1 MSQTTRPTPSQAPT
15 SARVPSH
22 ARPLADLLQQLAA
35 SDPTGLADS
44 QLATLQAQY
53 GPNALSEAPPEPLWK
68 KFLAQFHELVVWIL
82 IVAAVISGVLGDL
95 ADMAAI
101 LAIILLNGVI
111 GFLQEHRAE
120 KALAAL
126 ARLSAPTAR
135 VRRNGQTAVIPA
147 TQLVPGDRIEIE
159 AGDCIPADAR
169 LVSGFGLRVQEA
181 SLTGE
186 SVPVSKEPL
195 DGLAAETSLGDRRNM
210 LFMSTVVAAG
220 KAEAVVTE
228 TGMQTELGRIAGL
241 LQRQEAEPTP
251 LQRRLGELGKLL
263 VIGCLAIVVVVF
275 LLEIRRTGNLLDVLV
290 RSISLAVA
298 AVPEGLP
305 AVVTM
310 ALALGLRRMVQRNVL
325 IRRLPSVETLGSVT
339 VICSDKTGTLTRN
352 EMTVRALYSGH
363 DWVRVTGG
371 GYAPHGEFRRLDPTH
386 PEQESGFLLDPKLP
400 APLQRTLEVALRCN
414 NARVEPVPSDNQ
426 KWRVIGDPT
435 EGALLVAAMKGGQSA
450 GTAAGKVVF
459 EIPFD
464 SDRKAMSVVTQTAD
478 GRRWMF
484 TKGAP
489 EVILGLCDREL
500 LAEGERPLTPA
511 SREQVLQAASQMA
524 SQALRVLAL
533 AYREVSEEEH
543 HEPQEN
549 RLVLA
554 GLAGMIDPPREEVAV
569 AITHCRSAGIRPV
582 MITGDHPD
590 TATAVA
596 RELNL
601 ATPTDRTVDGA
612 TLDAMSDAELAEKV
626 DQIAVYARV
635 SPEHKLRVVQAWKS
649 RGQVVA
655 MTGDGVNDAPAVKAA
670 DIGVA
675 MGITGTDVTKEA
687 SDMVLTD
694 DNFTSIVNAVEEGRG
709 IFDNIQKFIHFLLSC
724 NTGEVLLM
732 FISALFS
739 LPSPLQPIQLLWINL
754 VTDGLPALA
763 LAMERPERD
772 IMQRPPRPPRES
784 VITLSRGLLIL
795 AHGTLIALV
804 CLVGYLWARNAHPE
818 DPHRAQTITFC
829 IAAFSQLLYA
839 FACRSHHHSVPEIGL
854 FSNPHLLGAIVISAL
869 LQFAVVTIPG
879 GDRVFE
885 TAPLQGDDWW
895 MIALLSF
902 TPVSLIEMA
911 KLVRTGWRWWRG
923 SPALAGG

>member
-1 MSQTTRPTPSQAPT
+1 MPELLRQLDAGDPS
-15 SARVPSH
+15 
-22 ARPLADLLQQLAA
+22 
-35 SDPTGLADS
+35 GLADS
-44 QLATLQAQY
+44 QIAARLAQY

-68 KFLAQFHELVVWIL
+68 KFLAQFNELVVWIL
-82 IVAAVISGVLGDL
+82 IAAAVISGVLGDL

-135 VRRNGQTAVIPA
+135 VRRSGRTEVIPA
-147 TQLVPGDRIEIE
+147 TQLVPGDHIEIE

-169 LVSGFGLRVQEA
+169 LLSGFGLRVQEA

-186 SVPVSKEPL
+186 SVPVEKRPT
-195 DGLAAETSLGDRRNM
+195 DGLGAETSLGDRVNM

-220 KAEAVVTE
+220 KAEAVVTA

-241 LQRQEAEPTP
+241 LQRQETEPTP
-251 LQRRLGELGKLL
+251 LQRRLGELGKIL
-263 VIGCLAIVVVVF
+263 VIGCLSIVVVVF

-352 EMTVRALYSGH
+352 EMTVRALYTGQE
-363 DWVRVTGG
+363 WVRVSGG
-371 GYAPHGEFRRLDPTH
+371 GYAPQGEFRRLDLHAPQT
-386 PEQESGFLLDPKLP
+386 ETGLLIDPRQP
-400 APLQRTLEVALRCN
+400 GPLQKSLEVALRCN
-414 NARVEPVPSDNQ
+414 NARVEPMPTDNQ

-435 EGALLVAAMKGGQSA
+435 EGALLVAAMKGGQSSQ
-450 GTAAGKVVF
+450 TAAGKVVF

-464 SDRKAMSVVTQTAD
+464 SDRKAMSVVTETPD
-478 GRRWMF
+478 HRRWMF

-489 EVILGLCDREL
+489 EVILRLCDREL
-500 LAEGERPLTPA
+500 LAAGEVPLAPD
-511 SREQVLQAASQMA
+511 SQRQILQAASQMA

-533 AYREVSEEEH
+533 AYREVTPEEH
-543 HEPQEN
+543 HEPREE
-549 RLVLA
+549 RLVFA
-554 GLAGMIDPPREEVAV
+554 GLAGMIDPPREEVALSI
-569 AITHCRSAGIRPV
+569 ASCRTAGIRPV
-582 MITGDHPD
+582 MITGDHPE
-590 TATAVA
+590 TASAVA
-596 RELNL
+596 RELKL
-601 ATPTDRTVDGA
+601 AGPNDRTLDGA
-612 TLDAMSDAELAEKV
+612 GLDALSDAELAQQV

-709 IFDNIQKFIHFLLSC
+709 IFDNIQKFVHFLLSC

-763 LAMERPERD
+763 LAMEKPERD

-795 AHGTLIALV
+795 LHGTVIAAV

-818 DPHRAQTITFC
+818 DPQRAQTITFC

-839 FACRSHHHSVPEIGL
+839 FACRSHQHSVPEIGL
-854 FSNPHLLGAIVISAL
+854 FTNPHLLGAILISAL

-885 TAPLQGDDWW
+885 TAPLEGHDWLL
-895 MIALLSF
+895 IAVLAF
-902 TPVSLIEMA
+902 VPVSLIEIA
-911 KLVRTGWRWWRG
+911 KLIRTAFAWWGNR
-923 SPALAGG
+923 PAAS

>member
-1 MSQTTRPTPSQAPT
+1 
-15 SARVPSH
+15 
-22 ARPLADLLQQLAA
+22 LLRHLEAG
-35 SDPTGLADS
+35 DPTGLAES
-44 QLATLQAQY
+44 QVAARQAQH

-68 KFLAQFHELVVWIL
+68 KFLAQFNELVVWIL
-82 IVAAVISGVLGDL
+82 IAAAVISGVLGDL

-126 ARLSAPTAR
+126 AKLSAPTAR
-135 VRRNGQTAVIPA
+135 VRRSGQTVVIPA

-169 LVSGFGLRVQEA
+169 MVSGFGLRVQEA

-186 SVPVSKEPL
+186 SVPVEKAPA
-195 DGLAAETSLGDRRNM
+195 DGLTAETSLGDRVNM

-228 TGMQTELGRIAGL
+228 TGMQTELGKIAGL

-251 LQRRLGELGKLL
+251 LQRRLGELGKIL
-263 VIGCLAIVVVVF
+263 VIGCLSIVVVVF
-275 LLEIRRTGNLLDVLV
+275 LLEFRRTGNVLDVLV

-352 EMTVRALYSGH
+352 EMTVRALYTGQQ
-363 DWVRVTGG
+363 WVRVSGG
-371 GYAPHGEFRRLDPTH
+371 GYAPHGEFRRLDPQAPAAET
-386 PEQESGFLLDPKLP
+386 GLLIDPRQDG
-400 APLQRTLEVALRCN
+400 PLHKSLEVALRCN
-414 NARVEPVPSDNQ
+414 NARVEPMPTDNQ

-435 EGALLVAAMKGGQSA
+435 EGALLVAALKGGQSLA
-450 GTAAGKVVF
+450 TAEGKVVF

-464 SDRKAMSVVTQTAD
+464 SDRKAMSVVTQTPD

-500 LAEGERPLTPA
+500 LADGEVSLAPDNKG
-511 SREQVLQAASQMA
+511 QILQAASQMA

-533 AYREVSEEEH
+533 AYREVAPDEHREPREE
-543 HEPQEN
+543 
-549 RLVLA
+549 RLVFA
-554 GLAGMIDPPREEVAV
+554 GLAGMIDPPREEVALSI
-569 AITHCRSAGIRPV
+569 ASCRSAGIRPV

-596 RELNL
+596 RELKL
-601 ATPTDRTVDGA
+601 AGPNDQTIDGNR
-612 TLDAMSDAELAEKV
+612 LDAMSDAELARQV
-626 DQIAVYARV
+626 DHIAVYARV

-655 MTGDGVNDAPAVKAA
+655 MTGDGVNDAPAVKSA

-763 LAMERPERD
+763 LAMEKPERD

-795 AHGTLIALV
+795 LHGTLIAGV
-804 CLVGYLWARNAHPE
+804 CLIGYLWARSAHPE
-818 DPHRAQTITFC
+818 DPQRAQTITFC

-854 FSNPHLLGAIVISAL
+854 FTNPHLLGAIVVSAL
-869 LQFAVVTIPG
+869 LQFAVVTLPG

-885 TAPLQGDDWW
+885 TAPLAGHDWLL
-895 MIALLSF
+895 IAILSF
-902 TPVSLIEMA
+902 IPVSLIELA
-911 KLVRTGWRWWRG
+911 KLVRTGYAWW
-923 SPALAGG
+923 GGRTAAH

>member
-1 MSQTTRPTPSQAPT
+1 VTPTPLQTGAQVQA
-15 SARVPSH
+15 ANRLPSH
-22 ARPLADLLQQLAA
+22 AQPLPELLRQLEAG
-35 SDPTGLADS
+35 DPTGLADS
-44 QLATLQAQY
+44 QIAARQAHY
-53 GPNALSEAPPEPLWK
+53 GLNALSEAPPEPLWK
-68 KFLAQFHELVVWIL
+68 KFLAQFNELVVWIL
-82 IVAAVISGVLGDL
+82 IAAAVISGVLGDL

-126 ARLSAPTAR
+126 AKLSAPTAR
-135 VRRNGQTAVIPA
+135 VRRSGRTEVIPA

-186 SVPVSKEPL
+186 SVPVEKSPSEV
-195 DGLAAETSLGDRRNM
+195 LAAETSLGDRVNM

-228 TGMQTELGRIAGL
+228 TGMQTELGKIAGL

-251 LQRRLGELGKLL
+251 LQRRLGELGKIL
-263 VIGCLAIVVVVF
+263 VIGCLSIVVVVF

-352 EMTVRALYSGH
+352 EMTVRALYTGH
-363 DWVRVTGG
+363 EWVRVSGG
-371 GYAPHGEFRRLDPTH
+371 GYAPQGEFRRLDPHAPQT
-386 PEQESGFLLDPKLP
+386 ETGLLLDPKQDG
-400 APLQRTLEVALRCN
+400 PLRKALEVALRCN
-414 NARVEPVPSDNQ
+414 NSRVEPMATDNQ

-450 GTAAGKVVF
+450 ATAAGKVVF

-464 SDRKAMSVVTQTAD
+464 SDRKAMSVVTETPD

-489 EVILGLCDREL
+489 EVILRLCDHEL
-500 LAEGERPLTPA
+500 LATGTVTLG
-511 SREQVLQAASQMA
+511 SEQQQRILQAASEMA

-533 AYREVSEEEH
+533 AYREVAPEEH
-543 HEPQEN
+543 REPREE
-549 RLVLA
+549 RLVFA
-554 GLAGMIDPPREEVAV
+554 GLAGMIDPPREEVALSI
-569 AITHCRSAGIRPV
+569 ASCRSAGIRPV

-596 RELNL
+596 RELKL
-601 ATPTDRTVDGA
+601 AGPDDRTIDGNR
-612 TLDAMSDAELAEKV
+612 LDAMSDAELAQQV
-626 DQIAVYARV
+626 DHIAVYARV

-655 MTGDGVNDAPAVKAA
+655 MTGDGVNDAPAVKSA

-763 LAMERPERD
+763 LAMEKPEKD
-772 IMQRPPRPPRES
+772 IMRRPPRPPRES

-795 AHGTLIALV
+795 LHGSVIAGV
-804 CLVGYLWARNAHPE
+804 CLVGYLWARQAHPE
-818 DPHRAQTITFC
+818 DPQRAQTITFC
-829 IAAFSQLLYA
+829 VAAFSQLLYA

-854 FSNPHLLGAIVISAL
+854 FTNPHLLGAIVVSAL

-885 TAPLQGDDWW
+885 TAPLEGQDW
-895 MIALLSF
+895 LLIGVLAF
-902 TPVSLIEMA
+902 IPVSLIEIA
-911 KLVRTGWRWWRG
+911 KLIRTGFLWWQSRT
-923 SPALAGG
+923 AGH

>member
-1 MSQTTRPTPSQAPT
+1 MTSTQPQTDVQVQPPNRL
-15 SARVPSH
+15 PSH
-22 ARPLADLLQQLAA
+22 AQALPELLRQLGAT
-35 SDPTGLADS
+35 DPTGLAES
-44 QLATLQAQY
+44 EIAARQAQH

-68 KFLAQFHELVVWIL
+68 KFLAQFNELVVWIL
-82 IVAAVISGVLGDL
+82 IAAAVISGMLGDL

-135 VRRNGQTAVIPA
+135 VRRSGRTEVIPA

-169 LVSGFGLRVQEA
+169 MVSGFGLRVQEA

-186 SVPVSKEPL
+186 SVPVGKEAS
-195 DGLAAETSLGDRRNM
+195 DAIAAETSLGDRVNM

-220 KAEAVVTE
+220 KAEAVVTA

-251 LQRRLGELGKLL
+251 LQRRLGELGKIL
-263 VIGCLAIVVVVF
+263 VIGCLSIVVIVF

-352 EMTVRALYSGH
+352 EMTVRALYTGH
-363 DWVRVTGG
+363 EWVRVSGG
-371 GYAPHGEFRRLDPTH
+371 GYAPHGEFRRIDAHAAPSET
-386 PEQESGFLLDPKLP
+386 GLLIDPKQP
-400 APLQRTLEVALRCN
+400 GPLQKSLEVALRCN
-414 NARVEPVPSDNQ
+414 NARVEPMPTDNQ

-435 EGALLVAAMKGGQSA
+435 EGALLVAAMKGGQSSA
-450 GTAAGKVVF
+450 TAAGRVVF

-464 SDRKAMSVVTQTAD
+464 SDRKAMSVVTETPD

-489 EVILGLCDREL
+489 EVILRLCDREL
-500 LAEGERPLTPA
+500 LAAGEVPLTPD
-511 SREQVLQAASQMA
+511 SQQQVLQAASQMA
-524 SQALRVLAL
+524 SQALRVLGL
-533 AYREVSEEEH
+533 AYREVTPEEYR
-543 HEPQEN
+543 EPREE
-549 RLVLA
+549 RLVFV
-554 GLAGMIDPPREEVAV
+554 GLAGMIDPPREEVALSI
-569 AITHCRSAGIRPV
+569 ASCRTAGIRPV
-582 MITGDHPD
+582 MITGDHPE

-596 RELNL
+596 RELKL
-601 ATPTDRTVDGA
+601 AGPDDRTMDGNG
-612 TLDAMSDAELAEKV
+612 LDALSDAELAQQV

-635 SPEHKLRVVQAWKS
+635 SPEHKMRVVQAWKS

-655 MTGDGVNDAPAVKAA
+655 MTGDGVNDAPAVKLA

-763 LAMERPERD
+763 LAMEKPERD

-795 AHGTLIALV
+795 LHGTIIAGV
-804 CLVGYLWARNAHPE
+804 CLIGYLWARNAHPE
-818 DPHRAQTITFC
+818 DPQRAQTITFC

-839 FACRSHHHSVPEIGL
+839 FACRSHYHSVPEIGL
-854 FSNPHLLGAIVISAL
+854 FTNPHLLGAILTSAL

-885 TAPLQGDDWW
+885 TAPLEGHDWLL
-895 MIALLSF
+895 IAVLAF
-902 TPVSLIEMA
+902 VPVSLIEIA
-911 KLVRTGWRWWRG
+911 KLIRAAYSWWGSRPAVR
-923 SPALAGG
+923 

>member
-1 MSQTTRPTPSQAPT
+1 MTPTPLQTGAQVQA
-15 SARVPSH
+15 ANRLPSH
-22 ARPLADLLQQLAA
+22 AQPLPELLRQLEAG
-35 SDPTGLADS
+35 DPTGLADS
-44 QLATLQAQY
+44 QIAARQAHY
-53 GPNALSEAPPEPLWK
+53 GLNALSEAPPEPLWK
-68 KFLAQFHELVVWIL
+68 KFLAQFNELVVWIL
-82 IVAAVISGVLGDL
+82 IAAAVISGVLGDL

-126 ARLSAPTAR
+126 AKLSAPTAR
-135 VRRNGQTAVIPA
+135 VRRSGRTEVIPA

-186 SVPVSKEPL
+186 SVPVEKSPSE
-195 DGLAAETSLGDRRNM
+195 GLAAETSLGDRVNM

-228 TGMQTELGRIAGL
+228 TGMQTELGKIAGL

-251 LQRRLGELGKLL
+251 LQRRLGELGKIL
-263 VIGCLAIVVVVF
+263 VIGCLSIVVVVF

-339 VICSDKTGTLTRN
+339 VICSDTTGTLTRN
-352 EMTVRALYSGH
+352 EMTVRALYTGH
-363 DWVRVTGG
+363 EWVRVSGG
-371 GYAPHGEFRRLDPTH
+371 GYAPQGEFRRLDPHAPQT
-386 PEQESGFLLDPKLP
+386 ETGLLLDPKQDG
-400 APLQRTLEVALRCN
+400 PLRKALEVALRCN
-414 NARVEPVPSDNQ
+414 NSRVEPMATDNQ

-450 GTAAGKVVF
+450 ATAAGKVVF

-464 SDRKAMSVVTQTAD
+464 SDRKAMSVVTETPD

-489 EVILGLCDREL
+489 EVILRLCDHEL
-500 LAEGERPLTPA
+500 LATGTVTLG
-511 SREQVLQAASQMA
+511 SEQQQRILQAASEMA

-533 AYREVSEEEH
+533 AYREVAPEEH
-543 HEPQEN
+543 REPREE
-549 RLVLA
+549 RLVFA
-554 GLAGMIDPPREEVAV
+554 GLAGMIDPPREEVALSI
-569 AITHCRSAGIRPV
+569 ASCRTAGIRPV

-596 RELNL
+596 RELKL
-601 ATPTDRTVDGA
+601 AGPDDRTIDGNR
-612 TLDAMSDAELAEKV
+612 LDAMSDAELAQQV
-626 DQIAVYARV
+626 DHIAVYARV

-655 MTGDGVNDAPAVKAA
+655 MTGDGVNDAPAVKSA

-763 LAMERPERD
+763 LAMEKPEKD
-772 IMQRPPRPPRES
+772 IMRRPPRPPRES

-795 AHGTLIALV
+795 LHGSVIAGV
-804 CLVGYLWARNAHPE
+804 CLVGYLWARQAHPE
-818 DPHRAQTITFC
+818 DPQRAQTITFC
-829 IAAFSQLLYA
+829 VAAFSQLLYA

-854 FSNPHLLGAIVISAL
+854 FTNPHLLGAIVVSAL

-885 TAPLQGDDWW
+885 TAPLEGQDW
-895 MIALLSF
+895 LLIGVLAF
-902 TPVSLIEMA
+902 IPVSLIEIA
-911 KLVRTGWRWWRG
+911 KLIRTGFLWWQSRT
-923 SPALAGG
+923 AGH

>member
-1 MSQTTRPTPSQAPT
+1 MNPTASASPPQVDSSQRL
-15 SARVPSH
+15 PSH
-22 ARPLADLLQQLAA
+22 AQPLGDLLRRLES
-35 SDPTGLADS
+35 SDPTGLAES
-44 QLATLQAQY
+44 QIANLQARF

-68 KFLAQFHELVVWIL
+68 KFLAQFNELVVWIL
-82 IVAAVISGVLGDL
+82 IAAAVISGMLGDL

-135 VRRNGQTAVIPA
+135 VRRSGRTEVIPA
-147 TQLVPGDRIEIE
+147 TQLVPGDHIEVE

-169 LVSGFGLRVQEA
+169 MVSGFGLRVQEA

-186 SVPVSKEPL
+186 SVPVGKAPSDAL
-195 DGLAAETSLGDRRNM
+195 GVETSLGDRVNM

-241 LQRQEAEPTP
+241 LQRQETEPTP
-251 LQRRLGELGKLL
+251 LQRRLGELGKIL
-263 VIGCLAIVVVVF
+263 VIGCLSIVVVVF

-352 EMTVRALYSGH
+352 EMTVRALYTGQQ
-363 DWVRVTGG
+363 WVRVSGG
-371 GYAPHGEFRRLDPTH
+371 GYAPQGEFRRLDA
-386 PEQESGFLLDPKLP
+386 E
-400 APLQRTLEVALRCN
+400 APLSETGMLIDPRQSEPLRKSLEVALRCN
-414 NARVEPVPSDNQ
+414 NARVEPMPTDNQ

-435 EGALLVAAMKGGQSA
+435 EGALLVAAMKGGQA
-450 GTAAGKVVF
+450 ADTAAGKVVF

-464 SDRKAMSVVTQTAD
+464 SDRKAMSVVTETPD

-489 EVILGLCDREL
+489 EVILRLSDHEL
-500 LAEGERPLTPA
+500 LATGEVPLTPD
-511 SREQVLQAASQMA
+511 SQQQILRAASQMA

-533 AYREVSEEEH
+533 AYREVTPEEY
-543 HEPQEN
+543 HEPREE
-549 RLVLA
+549 RLVFA
-554 GLAGMIDPPREEVAV
+554 GLAGMIDPPREEVALSI
-569 AITHCRSAGIRPV
+569 ASCRTAGIRPV
-582 MITGDHPD
+582 MITGDHPE

-596 RELNL
+596 RELKL
-601 ATPTDRTVDGA
+601 AGPDDQTIDGA
-612 TLDAMSDAELAEKV
+612 KLDTMSDAELARQV

-763 LAMERPERD
+763 LAMEKPEKD
-772 IMQRPPRPPRES
+772 IMRRPPRPPRES

-795 AHGTLIALV
+795 LHGTLIAGV
-804 CLVGYLWARNAHPE
+804 CLIGYLWARNAHPE
-818 DPHRAQTITFC
+818 DPQRAQTITFC
-829 IAAFSQLLYA
+829 VAAFSQLLYA

-854 FSNPHLLGAIVISAL
+854 FSNPHLLGAILVSAL

-885 TAPLQGDDWW
+885 TAPLEGHDWLL
-895 MIALLSF
+895 IAVLAF
-902 TPVSLIEMA
+902 IPVSLIEIG
-911 KLVRTGWRWWRG
+911 KLIRSAYLWWGSRT
-923 SPALAGG
+923 AAN

>member
-1 MSQTTRPTPSQAPT
+1 MTPTPLQTGAQVQA
-15 SARVPSH
+15 ANRLPSH
-22 ARPLADLLQQLAA
+22 AQPLPELLRQLEAG
-35 SDPTGLADS
+35 DPTGLADS
-44 QLATLQAQY
+44 QIAARQAHY
-53 GPNALSEAPPEPLWK
+53 GLNALSEAPPEPLWK
-68 KFLAQFHELVVWIL
+68 KFLAQFNELVVWIL
-82 IVAAVISGVLGDL
+82 IAAAVISGVLGDL

-126 ARLSAPTAR
+126 AKLSAPTAR
-135 VRRNGQTAVIPA
+135 VRRSGRTEVIPA

-186 SVPVSKEPL
+186 SVPVEKSPSEV
-195 DGLAAETSLGDRRNM
+195 LAAETSLGDRVNM

-228 TGMQTELGRIAGL
+228 TGMQTELGKIAGL

-251 LQRRLGELGKLL
+251 LQRRLGELGKIL
-263 VIGCLAIVVVVF
+263 VIGCLSIVVVVF

-352 EMTVRALYSGH
+352 EMTVRALYTGH
-363 DWVRVTGG
+363 EWVRVSGG
-371 GYAPHGEFRRLDPTH
+371 GYAPHGEFRRLDPHAPQT
-386 PEQESGFLLDPKLP
+386 ETGLLLDPKQDG
-400 APLQRTLEVALRCN
+400 PLRKALEVALRCN
-414 NARVEPVPSDNQ
+414 NSRVEPMATDNQ

-450 GTAAGKVVF
+450 ATAAGKVVF

-464 SDRKAMSVVTQTAD
+464 SDRKAMSVVTETPD

-489 EVILGLCDREL
+489 EVILRLCDHEL
-500 LAEGERPLTPA
+500 LATGTVTLG
-511 SREQVLQAASQMA
+511 SEQQQRILQAASEMA

-533 AYREVSEEEH
+533 AYREVAPEEH
-543 HEPQEN
+543 REPREE
-549 RLVLA
+549 RLVFA
-554 GLAGMIDPPREEVAV
+554 GLAGMIDPPREEVALSI
-569 AITHCRSAGIRPV
+569 ASCRSAGIRPV

-596 RELNL
+596 RELKL
-601 ATPTDRTVDGA
+601 AGPDDRTIDGNR
-612 TLDAMSDAELAEKV
+612 LDAMSDAELAQQV
-626 DQIAVYARV
+626 DHIAVYARV

-655 MTGDGVNDAPAVKAA
+655 MTGDGVNDAPAVKSA

-763 LAMERPERD
+763 LAMEKPEKD
-772 IMQRPPRPPRES
+772 IMRRPPRPPRES

-795 AHGTLIALV
+795 LHGSVIAGV
-804 CLVGYLWARNAHPE
+804 CLVGYLWARQAHPE
-818 DPHRAQTITFC
+818 DPQRAQTITFC

-854 FSNPHLLGAIVISAL
+854 FTNPHLLGAIMVSAL

-885 TAPLQGDDWW
+885 TAPLEGQDW
-895 MIALLSF
+895 LLIGVLAF
-902 TPVSLIEMA
+902 IPVSLIEIA
-911 KLVRTGWRWWRG
+911 KLIRTGFLWWQSRT
-923 SPALAGG
+923 AGH

>member
-1 MSQTTRPTPSQAPT
+1 MHPTAPLSPSQIG
-15 SARVPSH
+15 SSQRLPSH
-22 ARPLADLLQQLAA
+22 AQPLGELLRQLEC
-35 SDPTGLADS
+35 SDPTGLAES
-44 QLATLQAQY
+44 QIASRQAQF

-68 KFLAQFHELVVWIL
+68 KFLAQFNELVVWIL
-82 IVAAVISGVLGDL
+82 IAAAVISGVLGDL
-95 ADMAAI
+95 ADTAAI

-135 VRRNGQTAVIPA
+135 VRRSGRTEVIPA
-147 TQLVPGDRIEIE
+147 TQLVPGDRIEVE

-169 LVSGFGLRVQEA
+169 MVSGFGLRVQEA

-186 SVPVSKEPL
+186 SVPVGKEPSDAL
-195 DGLAAETSLGDRRNM
+195 GAETSLGDRVNM

-220 KAEAVVTE
+220 KAEAIVTE

-251 LQRRLGELGKLL
+251 LQRRLGELGKIL
-263 VIGCLAIVVVVF
+263 VIGCLSIVVVVF

-352 EMTVRALYSGH
+352 EMTVRALYTGQE
-363 DWVRVTGG
+363 WVRVSGG
-371 GYAPHGEFRRLDPTH
+371 GYAPHGEFRRLDPFAPQT
-386 PEQESGFLLDPKLP
+386 ETGLMLDPKQDG
-400 APLQRTLEVALRCN
+400 PLRKSLEVALRCN
-414 NARVEPVPSDNQ
+414 NARVEPMPTDNQ

-450 GTAAGKVVF
+450 ATAAGKVVF

-464 SDRKAMSVVTQTAD
+464 SDRKAMSVVTETPD

-489 EVILGLCDREL
+489 EVILRLCDHEL
-500 LAEGERPLTPA
+500 LAAGTVPL
-511 SREQVLQAASQMA
+511 SSDNQRQILHAASQMA

-533 AYREVSEEEH
+533 AYREVTPDEQ
-543 HEPQEN
+543 HEPREE
-549 RLVLA
+549 RLVFA
-554 GLAGMIDPPREEVAV
+554 GLAGMIDPPREEVALSI
-569 AITHCRSAGIRPV
+569 ASCRTAGIRPV
-582 MITGDHPD
+582 MITGDHPE
-590 TATAVA
+590 TASAVA
-596 RELNL
+596 RELKL
-601 ATPTDRTVDGA
+601 AGPEDQTIDGA
-612 TLDAMSDAELAEKV
+612 KLDTMSDAELAAKV

-763 LAMERPERD
+763 LAMEKPERD

-795 AHGTLIALV
+795 MHGTLIAGV
-804 CLVGYLWARNAHPE
+804 CLVGYLWARNAHSE
-818 DPHRAQTITFC
+818 DPQRAQTITFC

-854 FSNPHLLGAIVISAL
+854 FSNPHLLGAILVSAL

-885 TAPLQGDDWW
+885 TAPLEGHDWLL
-895 MIALLSF
+895 IAILAF
-902 TPVSLIEMA
+902 IPVSLIEIG
-911 KLVRTGWRWWRG
+911 KLIRLAYLKWGART
-923 SPALAGG
+923 AAH